1 MSGRGPLR
9 PSTGCGHDSRAFE
22 SGEGKRMGPP
32 ALASPTHSHPL
43 LPFHSSPHS
52 PPPSAGQK
60 GGNVLSPGGRD
71 KKKGLRPV
79 AAPAALPAY
88 NPLVDPN
95 LRQFFS
101 SGGVQRQLYN
111 VGLVSQ
117 EARQEGGHSGR
128 ASALVTVARPAPP
141 SHLPWSRPRL
151 PLPTLPPPQIDAEG
165 RILDVAGS
173 SGKLQVIDKEMKRM
187 EAQEESLAKEEAELR
202 VRTKWG
208 PFHLHPPP
216 LPIPSTSLPS
226 HSLPSLSLLRSNAS
240 ASSA

>member
-22 SGEGKRMGPP
+22 SDEGKRMGPP
-32 ALASPTHSHPL
+32 SLPSPTRSHP

-117 EARQEGGHSGR
+117 EARREGGHSGR
-128 ASALVTVARPAPP
+128 ARLLSSPSLAL
-141 SHLPWSRPRL
+141 HLPHTCHGPDPAFPSPLSLPRRST
-151 PLPTLPPPQIDAEG
+151 PRA
-165 RILDVAGS
+165 
-173 SGKLQVIDKEMKRM
+173 
-187 EAQEESLAKEEAELR
+187 ESLMSRARLASCR
-202 VRTKWG
+202 
-208 PFHLHPPP
+208 
-216 LPIPSTSLPS
+216 SLT
-226 HSLPSLSLLRSNAS
+226 RR
-240 ASSA
+240 